1 MLLLL
6 LIRAFEVLRSQSL
19 RSDYLLTKQVMNWLP
34 CMYGRS
40 VPNLCDLNLRLPT
53 TSPSY
58 VCMYVGVHADDDNL
72 LTPLVGVP
80 YGSVDIAQ
88 SVYV

>member
-6 LIRAFEVLRSQSL
+6 LLRAFEVLRSQSL

-40 VPNLCDLNLRLPT
+40 VPNLCDLTLRLPT
-53 TSPSY
+53 SSPSY
-58 VCMYVGVHADDDNL
+58 VCTVHADDDNL
-72 LTPLVGVP
+72 LTPLVGAP
-80 YGSVDIAQ
+80 YVSVDIAQ